1 MTRDHSAL
9 GRGNCSITAI
19 ISGAGHTI
27 VLRTYIQWE
36 NQILL
41 RKSQITANAIT
52 HHWPSADGDGTG
64 WTQCRRGF
72 QTSKT
77 LAWFGNIRQE
87 ASNRV
92 LISRQ
97 NVAAKLK
104 TLS

>member
-1 MTRDHSAL
+1 MTLDHSSL

-19 ISGAGHTI
+19 ISGAGHAI

-36 NQILL
+36 NQILPW
-41 RKSQITANAIT
+41 KSQITANAIA
-52 HHWPSADGDGTG
+52 HHRLSAGGDGTG

-77 LAWFGNIRQE
+77 LAWFGNLRQE

-97 NVAAKLK
+97 KKL
-104 TLS
+104 S